1 MPAAEIIAI
10 GTELLLGEIQ
20 DTNTRYLARLMR
32 DHGIDLYRTS
42 IVGDNPDRIAQAIHE
57 SLARC
62 QIIITT
68 GGLGPT
74 VDDPTRQAIAQA
86 VGVELEFKPEL
97 WQQIQERFKRYNR
110 PPTENNKRQAY
121 IPHGAIP
128 VENPVGTAPAFIFE
142 TPTQAIIS
150 LPGVPPEMEY
160 LTQNTVL
167 PYLRKRFQ
175 LQGIIKA
182 CVLHSAG
189 VGESQVDEWVG
200 DLETLANP
208 TVGLLARPGQVDI
221 RVTAKADSLEAANLK
236 IAEII
241 AEIEKRLGENIFG
254 KDDETLESVI
264 ARKLTQDGW
273 RLRILEIGTKGLVL
287 QRLNQSGLNATG
299 IDSTIETPDI
309 PALENH
315 LNGVLTLAGEALLGI
330 SLIPSLSIQT
340 LHILLRTPRQSYETT
355 RTYGGAP
362 GNSPSWAVNTS
373 LDFLRRNI

>member
-42 IVGDNPDRIAQAIHE
+42 IVGDNADRIAQAIHE

-167 PYLRKRFQ
+167 PYLRRRFQ
-175 LQGIIKA
+175 LHGIIKA

-200 DLETLANP
+200 DLETLSNP

-221 RVTAKADSLEAANLK
+221 RVTAKADSLEAANIK
-236 IAEII
+236 IGEII
-241 AEIEKRLGENIFG
+241 SEIEKRLGENIFG

-264 ARKLTQDGW
+264 ARKLNLDGW
-273 RLRILEIGTKGLVL
+273 RLRILEIGTKGQVL
-287 QRLNQSGLNATG
+287 HRLNQSGLNVVG
-299 IDSTIETPDI
+299 IDSTIEALDMT
-309 PALENH
+309 ALEKY
-315 LNGVLTLAGEALLGI
+315 LNEVSSMADEALLGI
-330 SLIPSLSIQT
+330 SLIPGQSTQT
-340 LHILLRTPRQSYETT
+340 LYISLHTPRQNFETT

-362 GNSPSWAVNTS
+362 GNSPSWAINTS